1 MKRILV
7 KTTEEITAKLEADRI
22 EYNENLVFVYNGS
35 ELIGI
40 FDIGVVQFI
49 YLTQKTVK
57 KNESDKS

>member
-1 MKRILV
+1 MKRVLI
-7 KTTEEITAKLEADRI
+7 KTTTETTANLEADRI
-22 EYNENLVFVYNGS
+22 EYNENLIFVYNGS

-40 FDIGVVQFI
+40 FDIGVVQFV